1 MPKQIRIAV
10 TILATIVPAFRGR
23 VFVASYCLAA
33 LSIVNSI
40 PASASDLKG
49 NVQEYSTGTDASTG
63 SMSGGAFDFGHALDG
78 VAGSTNINAGTSKSG
93 SSPSLSGNATETR
106 LNGSGTFLEGGTKA
120 DESLKN
126 RLRVIK
132 GIPDSLPGNQF
143 PLQVEQFN
151 GSRSTNSRMPPSW
164 SSPAPVQNWDHYGR
178 PIGGSIP
185 PISSYTMTPR
195 NGVTT
200 YRPGMEMTPTT
211 INGVMTFSPGYSIT
225 GSSYGGI
232 SHGNGITTFDTA
244 YDVSGATTRSGVTSW
259 IPGWG
264 SISGIAGN
272 ISGWMSSA
280 PFSFHGV
287 TSYLKGDGESTIYS
301 ATANTNQAGTSEH
314 MSTSKNGVTCWSPGY
329 EVQIS
334 SAGLTK
340 ESLGGVWSAPG
351 GVRREPG
358 LIATTEALPS
368 PQYFVQPV
376 VGEGPLMARAQTLPG
391 IEVGAVTWEQWY
403 KTVARAIYSRWRYA
417 EVAPGVAKVR
427 VTVLRNKEMAA
438 RVVDFV
444 PVLGV
449 DRNADNEKTFRE
461 AALKAVN
468 SVESYEIPPF
478 PKGVDSPQVSFD
490 VEMKRT
496 VEGDAGFDIS
506 SGRSD

>member
-1 MPKQIRIAV
+1 MPKRIRTAV
-10 TILATIVPAFRGR
+10 TILAAIVPTSRGR
-23 VFVASYCLAA
+23 VFVASCCLAS
-33 LSIVNSI
+33 LSIANAIVV
-40 PASASDLKG
+40 AASDLKG
-49 NVQEYSTGTDASTG
+49 NIQEYATGTDASTG

-78 VAGSTNINAGTSKSG
+78 AAGSTNINVGASQNDSA
-93 SSPSLSGNATETR
+93 SLRGNATETR
-106 LNGSGTFLEGGTKA
+106 LNGSGTFLEGGLKE
-120 DESLKN
+120 DESLRN

-143 PLQVEQFN
+143 PLQVEQFR
-151 GSRSTNSRMPPSW
+151 GSRSINSRMPPSW
-164 SSPAPVQNWDHYGR
+164 SAPAPVQNWDHYGR

-185 PISSYTMTPR
+185 PISSYTLTPR

-200 YRPGMEMTPTT
+200 YQPGLEMTPTT
-211 INGVMTFSPGYSIT
+211 RNGVMTFSPGYSIS

-244 YDVSGATTRSGVTSW
+244 YDVSSATTRSGVTSW

-264 SISGIAGN
+264 SIAGLGGN

-287 TSYLKGDGESTIYS
+287 TSYLKGDDSTIYS
-301 ATANTNQAGTSEH
+301 ATVNTNQAGTSEY
-314 MSTSKNGVTCWSPGY
+314 MSTSRNGVTCWSPGW

-340 ESLGGVWSAPG
+340 ETLGGLWSAPG
-351 GVRREPG
+351 GVRRDPG
-358 LIATTEALPS
+358 LIATTEALPA
-368 PQYFVQPV
+368 PQYFAQPV
-376 VGEGPLMARAQTLPG
+376 VGEGPLMARAQTMPG
-391 IEVGAVTWEQWY
+391 IEVGVVTWEQWY

-427 VTVLRNKEMAA
+427 VTVLRNREMAA

-449 DRNADNEKTFRE
+449 DRDADNEKTFRE

-468 SVESYEIPPF
+468 GVASYEIPPF
-478 PKGVDSPQVSFD
+478 PKGEDSPQVSFD

-496 VEGDAGFDIS
+496 VEGDAGFDVS